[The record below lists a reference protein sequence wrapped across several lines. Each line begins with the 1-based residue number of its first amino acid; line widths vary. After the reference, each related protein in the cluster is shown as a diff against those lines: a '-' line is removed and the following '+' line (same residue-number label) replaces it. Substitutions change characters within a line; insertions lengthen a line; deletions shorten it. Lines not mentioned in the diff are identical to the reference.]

1 MLALLQ
7 VNIAYC
13 QSQAFLKSPP
23 RDSHLIFLSHY
34 LKQKTFSAFRP
45 IASDGSES
53 AFVERDDVCFS
64 EELSSL
70 RLSVGT
76 REKDVDPEN
85 STHVFKFRSPTKTAV
100 FCQTAQ
106 VTRLST
112 KTTWFGFWSK
122 VDCILTLEISSRY
135 LEVLKDK
142 FWVLYYRDS
151 ICFVLLGTKVLP
163 WWLVGAGRTLQE
175 STHKFS
181 TTLAMTDAFPATAWP
196 HDCLGDRK
204 YLQLTFKMK
213 V

>member
-1 MLALLQ
+1 M
-7 VNIAYC
+7 
-13 QSQAFLKSPP
+13 
-23 RDSHLIFLSHY
+23 
-34 LKQKTFSAFRP
+34 
-45 IASDGSES
+45 
-53 AFVERDDVCFS
+53 CFS

-112 KTTWFGFWSK
+112 KTTWFGFWSE

-142 FWVLYYRDS
+142 F
-151 ICFVLLGTKVLP
+151 
-163 WWLVGAGRTLQE
+163 
-175 STHKFS
+175 
-181 TTLAMTDAFPATAWP
+181 
-196 HDCLGDRK
+196 
-204 YLQLTFKMK
+204 
-213 V
+213 